1 MRRQHLLPV
10 EMLKENY
17 SIRIIWAVLLGGLS
31 SEHGVNGAEAPRVA
45 WIKEVSTNLE
55 QVCRLFMQRLV
66 HRDGRLRKT
75 GVHWQYQLRSR
86 GNLLAVAD
94 PVAFAAEKRNK
105 VETETLGQE
114 SSSWRVGQSVA

>member
-17 SIRIIWAVLLGGLS
+17 SIRIIWALLLGGS
-31 SEHGVNGAEAPRVA
+31 SNEQGVSGVEAPRVA
-45 WIKEVSTNLE
+45 RVKEVSTNLE
-55 QVCRLFMQRLV
+55 QSKQQVCRLFMQRLV

-75 GVHWQYQLRSR
+75 GVHRQYQLRSR

-94 PVAFAAEKRNK
+94 PCCFCGREAK
-105 VETETLGQE
+105 
-114 SSSWRVGQSVA
+114 